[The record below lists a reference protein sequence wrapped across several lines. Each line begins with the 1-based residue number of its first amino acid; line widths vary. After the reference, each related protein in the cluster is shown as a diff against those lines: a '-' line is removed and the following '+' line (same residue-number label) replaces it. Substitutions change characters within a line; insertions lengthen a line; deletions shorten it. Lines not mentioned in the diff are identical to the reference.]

1 MKRVSVMMVAIAFL
15 SGASSV
21 AWATNVGGDAAR
33 GENVFKKCAACH
45 TLEPSKHRVGPTLLG
60 VFGRLAGSTDGYK
73 YSTDMKAAGE
83 AGLIWSE
90 KTLVEYIKK
99 DGKSDPKAYIG
110 SVIGKARANI
120 KMAFPGLRRDQDIA
134 DLIAFLKEKNAASN

>member
-1 MKRVSVMMVAIAFL
+1 MKRVSVMMLAIAIL
-15 SGASSV
+15 SGASPV

-33 GENVFKKCAACH
+33 GEKVFKKCAACH

-73 YSTDMKAAGE
+73 YSIDMKTAGE
-83 AGLIWSE
+83 AGLIWNE
-90 KTLVEYIKK
+90 KTLAEYIKK
-99 DGKSDPKAYIG
+99 DGRSNPKTYIG

-120 KMAFPGLRRDQDIA
+120 KMAFPGLSKDQDIA
-134 DLIAFLKEKNAASN
+134 DLIVFLKEKDAASD